1 MAIGTAGGSLDVSLG
16 DSGEGLGVTPPGAE
30 TFIAGKVDETLTGS
44 KTDSEDLK
52 TKDESTDGVLE
63 DTPESG
69 APADPEPKPTEEP
82 DLKDKEKATDKEEIS
97 TLAKDLIDFHTK
109 EIYTNE
115 YRKQPTK
122 EGRQAILNDPEK
134 NVLVSLHFIRNYP
147 SDLSFPEEYTE
158 GIPITVEGKPII
170 LTDSQKVVLTAHL
183 DSLKGKEFPQGD
195 ELKELTK
202 DVETATQELIKAKK
216 DTEIPT
222 PLEEI
227 LVLSGLQKIQKEL
240 KEYIQNLTLEYE
252 SQTDPTARKRILQT
266 INLAQEDY
274 RENEINLANISRN
287 RNIEPWEK
295 AINEVAEGKNPELE
309 QKIRDALLMPGG
321 VADVIKLV
329 AEQYGIKLDP
339 TMIEKYGK
347 TAGKM
352 SLLAALGLI
361 YALMKSGKEQPQYQ

>member
-158 GIPITVEGKPII
+158 GIPITVEGKPIKVTITTAEGKEEILITKIAKFIDEKMVEVIVDGETKLVSRSDIADAILLTEGDKLTKPESKI

-266 INLAQEDY
+266 I
-274 RENEINLANISRN
+274 
-287 RNIEPWEK
+287 
-295 AINEVAEGKNPELE
+295 
-309 QKIRDALLMPGG
+309 
-321 VADVIKLV
+321 
-329 AEQYGIKLDP
+329 
-339 TMIEKYGK
+339 
-347 TAGKM
+347 
-352 SLLAALGLI
+352 
-361 YALMKSGKEQPQYQ
+361 